1 MMRHPPPFT
10 FGLALVPRTLARN
23 WALVETLLNLTLE
36 SVQAQT
42 DADFRV
48 IIAGHDRPRTNMD
61 SDPRLSF
68 LPADWLVQETGPNND
83 DSGRKKHA
91 INDYVLAQGGGLLM
105 LVDADDWVDR
115 HTVAAARA
123 CIGPEHVGGL
133 IQAGAILDFQSQRMA
148 ALPHPGIFPG
158 AFHRLCGTST
168 VALLRPDEA
177 DPDRRDPFS
186 ILRSHHQWLEVAQ
199 EHGLQLASLAVSA
212 SYLINTSENHSDL
225 HGPHLDWRRTLTAA
239 VNEQGRELDETLA
252 APFGLSAASVRAAA
266 ARFFPV
272 DPDACVIT

>member
-1 MMRHPPPFT
+1 MRELPPFT
-10 FGLALVPRTLARN
+10 FGIALVPRALARN
-23 WALVETLLNLTLE
+23 WTLVETLLNLTLA
-36 SVQAQT
+36 SVRAQT
-42 DADFRV
+42 DAKFRV

-61 SDPRLSF
+61 GDPRMSF
-68 LPADWLVQETGPNND
+68 LPADWPVQETGPNND

-91 INDYVLAQGGGLLM
+91 INDYVLAQGGGLFM

-115 HTVAAARA
+115 DTVAAARA
-123 CIGPEHVGGL
+123 RIGPEHVGGL

-177 DPDRRDPFS
+177 DPGRRDPFS

-199 EHGLQLASLAVSA
+199 EYGLQLANLPISA
-212 SYLINTSENHSDL
+212 SYLINTSENHSDI
-225 HGPHLDWRRTLTAA
+225 HGPHLAWRRTLTAA
-239 VNEQGRELDETLA
+239 VNGQGRVLDDTLA

-266 ARFFPV
+266 APFFPS
-272 DPDACVIT
+272 DPSACLIT